1 MDTNFIV
8 EYEREPVDVLASVL
22 WADGSAT
29 EHAFPNVPGET
40 PEAAAE
46 ELSMALAEYLDVTEW
61 PLDSEGFPLAW
72 VAVNP
77 VHESA

>member
-1 MDTNFIV
+1 METNFIV
-8 EYEREPVDVLASVL
+8 EHERQAVDVSASVL
-22 WADGSAT
+22 WVDGSVT
-29 EHAFPNVPGET
+29 EHVFPNVPGET
-40 PEAAAE
+40 LEAVAE

-77 VHESA
+77 AHESA